1 MKQKIIKLSNQRA
14 VKKQKCTRFLFLF
27 EQSTVKFDIT
37 NQSLSELDTTEDH
50 DLRGQFPES
59 LSVVSNLKISIFSL

>member
-1 MKQKIIKLSNQRA
+1 MIIKLSKQRA
-14 VKKQKCTRFLFLF
+14 VKNKIVLVFCLF

-37 NQSLSELDTTEDH
+37 NQPLSELDTTEDH